1 MTTHK
6 LPKGK
11 LYLLPAPL
19 GEGGETAIPDYAV
32 AQMRQLTFFVVERS
46 KTARRWLKFLQHP
59 TPQNQLHVEELNDQ
73 TPPSEWQNFLAPAE
87 NGNDIGLLSEAG
99 CPAIADPGA
108 ELVRLAHEKGIEV
121 VPLVGPSSILLA
133 LMASGMNGQRFCFH
147 GYLPVKPPE
156 LAAALRDLE
165 QQSQQMKQTQIFIET
180 PYRNNSFVETALKTL
195 SPNTRFCIAA
205 DLTLPTEYIVSGT
218 VQSFKNKTLQEL
230 HKRPAIFLLLKS

>member
-19 GEGGETAIPDYAV
+19 GEGGETAVPDYAV

-133 LMASGMNGQRFCFH
+133 LMASGMNGQSFAFQ
-147 GYLPVKPPE
+147 GYLSAKREELSKDLKRMEE
-156 LAAALRDLE
+156 LAKRL
-165 QQSQQMKQTQIFIET
+165 KQTQIFIET
-180 PYRNNSFVETALKTL
+180 PYRNKQFVEVALTVL
-195 SPNTRFCIAA
+195 QPQTHFCIAT
-205 DLTLPTEYIVSGT
+205 DLTTPPQYIAAKTIAEWRKTEIPD
-218 VQSFKNKTLQEL
+218 L
-230 HKRPAIFLLLKS
+230 HKRATIFIIG